1 MTILTLKTNDEEKN
15 ALEKGD
21 QSFVIR
27 SDKYHVTRG
36 DLIKFQLMKMGK
48 TVASTLDAKM
58 FMVTNVMD
66 YHNAPIERGFQL
78 INFKEVRK

>member
-1 MTILTLKTNDEEKN
+1 MTIRTLKTNEEEKN

-27 SDKYHVTRG
+27 SDRDHIVRG
-36 DLIKFQLMKMGK
+36 DLIRFQLMKLGK
-48 TVASTLDAKM
+48 PVTSKLDAM
-58 FMVTNVMD
+58 LFMVTKVMD

>member
-1 MTILTLKTNDEEKN
+1 MTIRTLKTNDEEKN
-15 ALEKGD
+15 ALIKGE

-27 SDKYHVTRG
+27 SNREHIKRG

-48 TVASTLDAKM
+48 PVVSQLDNMM
-58 FMVTNVMD
+58 FMVTKVMD
-66 YHNAPIERGFQL
+66 RKNAPIEIGYQL